1 MPHSARVRVHTA
13 ACPPWLEGPYR
24 PMSGTIRALGQEWRR
39 ALSACSAVAVDLD
52 PTPTDGRPRSRRRRG
67 ALLEAEILDAA
78 WEELRQRGW
87 SGFRIEGVAARS
99 GTGKAA
105 IYARWRNR
113 HELVRA
119 AVTHSQRHTAGTWTS
134 QGDLRTDLVTYLTS
148 VAAFVSGPDGEA
160 LRALVSA
167 TPSDGQAVGASWQER
182 IEVPSLIV
190 EAAQRRGDLEL
201 GTVDPLVLRLGQ
213 MVVGQI
219 WLMSGQLQSGIAEHV
234 VDAIWLPALR
244 VAAGAGTGS

>member
-1 MPHSARVRVHTA
+1 
-13 ACPPWLEGPYR
+13 
-24 PMSGTIRALGQEWRR
+24 
-39 ALSACSAVAVDLD
+39 
-52 PTPTDGRPRSRRRRG
+52 
-67 ALLEAEILDAA
+67 LLEAEILDAA

-113 HELVRA
+113 HDLVRA